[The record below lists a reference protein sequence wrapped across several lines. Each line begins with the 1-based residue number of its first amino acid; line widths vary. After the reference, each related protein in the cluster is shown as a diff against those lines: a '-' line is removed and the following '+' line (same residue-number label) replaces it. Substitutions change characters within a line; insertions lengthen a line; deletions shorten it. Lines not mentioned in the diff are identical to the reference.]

1 MRDAWLE
8 FQGGALAV
16 ESTATGF
23 VIALPQT
30 LPDGLQMVVEL
41 QPGPARKWKLTDAG
55 KTIGWIAAR
64 GQNVETDAV
73 SEHVRRISQETG
85 MQRDGWELFK
95 WLDLPLQGVELHVF
109 AEGLS
114 NVAHLYYLHELL
126 QSAKE

>member
-1 MRDAWLE
+1 
-8 FQGGALAV
+8 
-16 ESTATGF
+16 
-23 VIALPQT
+23 
-30 LPDGLQMVVEL
+30 
-41 QPGPARKWKLTDAG
+41 
-55 KTIGWIAAR
+55 
-64 GQNVETDAV
+64 
-73 SEHVRRISQETG
+73 